1 MADEKN
7 LNLEFLERSL
17 QQYEDVRHAF
27 FRDLKIA
34 TIVLLAFQIV
44 IFFRFVDLHERGSHL
59 DQQLT
64 QLRNDRKAF
73 GEVQMNLISLKE
85 VLQAGRQKLTESLS
99 KTPDA
104 LKDQIGG
111 LEQNVKDIRTKELVD
126 QPTGNLAIQAPI
138 QSPLRVTQDVSFFT
152 GLTEADI
159 NILKTA
165 NFHEKTFDDV
175 IKRIVEERIVQPKFL
190 ALNESKNELLDKPF
204 AEKKNAFFTVL
215 SNYRNVLESYKLSI
229 SEVENK
235 VNQVEKGLQKLQY
248 IAPATDTWWRTFS
261 GKETVARNKAINTHQ
276 IIDQIGQVLGV
287 PMHEIDSFDKQLA
300 ALVENGEIQKKDLD
314 DKAQKFQNNYSEVQ
328 ALLQNYA
335 KPLSIVALGPKD
347 AVLYYPVVLA
357 GIFGYFVWRYVRLLQ
372 RTRSLATACRD
383 HGLSDK
389 VIQIYFTD
397 IPGSFKGIQLG
408 ETVPGNLIARVFVYV
423 LGATP
428 GVFAALS
435 LYWILTSQYLKKD
448 APLFLYA
455 ASGAIFIVF
464 YAILAVCVLRGKK

>member
-7 LNLEFLERSL
+7 LNLKFLERSL
-17 QQYEDVRHAF
+17 QQYADVSHAF

-34 TIVLLAFQIV
+34 AIVLLAFQIV
-44 IFFRFVDLHERGSHL
+44 IFFRFVDLHERGAHL

-85 VLQAGRQKLTESLS
+85 VLPAGRQKLTESLS

-104 LKDQIGG
+104 LKDQIGA

-126 QPTGNLAIQAPI
+126 RPTGNLAIQAPI
-138 QSPLRVTQDVSFFT
+138 QFPLRMTQDVFFT

-159 NILKTA
+159 TILKTA
-165 NFHEKTFDDV
+165 NFHEKAFDDV
-175 IKRIVEERIVQPKFL
+175 IRRIVKERIVQPKFL

-204 AEKKNAFFTVL
+204 AEKKNTFFNVL

-229 SEVENK
+229 REVENK
-235 VNQVEKGLQKLQY
+235 VNQVEKDLQKLQY

-261 GKETVARNKAINTHQ
+261 GKAAVASNKVIDTRQVIEQ
-276 IIDQIGQVLGV
+276 IVKVLGV
-287 PMHEIDSFDKQLA
+287 PMQEIDSFDKQLT
-300 ALVENGEIQKKDLD
+300 ALVENSEILKKDLD
-314 DKAQKFQNNYSEVQ
+314 DQVQKLQNNYSEVQ

-357 GIFGYFVWRYVRLLQ
+357 GIFGYFVWQYVRLLQ
-372 RTRSLATACRD
+372 RARSLATACRD
-383 HGLSDK
+383 HDLSDK
-389 VIQIYFTD
+389 VIQVYFID
-397 IPGSFKGIQLG
+397 LPVGK
-408 ETVPGNLIARVFVYV
+408 TVPGNLFTRVFVYV

-435 LYWILTSQYLKKD
+435 LYWILTSQCLKRD
-448 APLFLYA
+448 APLFLYT
-455 ASGAIFIVF
+455 GAGVVLIVF
-464 YAILAVCVLRGKK
+464 YVILAVCVERTLKER